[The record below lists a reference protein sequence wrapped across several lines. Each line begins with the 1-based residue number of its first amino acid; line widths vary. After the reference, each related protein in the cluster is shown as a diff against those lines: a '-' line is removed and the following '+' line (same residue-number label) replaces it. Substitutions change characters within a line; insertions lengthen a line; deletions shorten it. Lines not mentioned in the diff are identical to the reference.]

1 MLKIIFTSI
10 FLIISFNA
18 NANDTILQCKTKAYG
33 IKEVSP
39 SEMVD
44 GYYTITN
51 NGTQIKI
58 GENKWLLPLETL
70 PNEYRWT
77 WPANE
82 TAPLIIV
89 ESINRITGKYYMQ
102 ITGPKGTMTA
112 GEGTCQRGEL
122 KF

>member
-1 MLKIIFTSI
+1 MKGFKVFIAWRPF
-10 FLIISFNA
+10 F
-18 NANDTILQCKTKAYG
+18 
-33 IKEVSP
+33 VR
-39 SEMVD
+39 VVH
-44 GYYTITN
+44 
-51 NGTQIKI
+51 
-58 GENKWLLPLETL
+58 ETL

-82 TAPLIIV
+82 TATLIIV